1 MNQGTKGSWQHRT
14 SFVDKKNGKL
24 FVFCFAINLVASFH
38 FLLKEAALLT
48 AQQIVL
54 CKTIFNDK
62 KKKNCCPIHLFLN
75 NDI

>member
-48 AQQIVL
+48 AQQTVL

-62 KKKNCCPIHLFLN
+62 KKKLLPHPFIFE
-75 NDI
+75 